1 MELIDLI
8 HKELPQI
15 QCGRCDTPGCK
26 QYAEA
31 IVNGSPHD
39 RCVPGGIKTLKKLN
53 AISNTN
59 YISVNSEYG
68 PTIESQKVKII
79 EEECIGC
86 KKCISACPVDAITG
100 GTNMMHSIIDDL
112 CTGCELCIEPCPVDC
127 IEIVSTSTK
136 SINKA
141 RNASQYFFDLKESLS
156 SDKKRSKLK
165 NFSDENLN
173 ISKTINTQIIN
184 RNIDKSKNLKN
195 MQIHIAQKD
204 LKSIHE
210 LTDDAVDDL
219 IKNKSD

>member
-39 RCVPGGIKTLKKLN
+39 RCVPGGIETLEKLN
-53 AISNTN
+53 KINAKSYKDVN
-59 YISVNSEYG
+59 YDYG
-68 PTIESQKVKII
+68 PTIPSQKVKIV

-100 GTNMMHSIIDDL
+100 GTNMMHSIIDDI

-127 IEIVSTSTK
+127 IEIIPLSEK
-136 SINKA
+136 EIALPRKD
-141 RNASQYFFDLKESLS
+141 SQLFFDLKENLS
-156 SDKKRSKLK
+156 IDNKRNKLK
-165 NFSDENLN
+165 NFSDKN
-173 ISKTINTQIIN
+173 IEISNIVNEKIIN
-184 RNIDKSKNLKN
+184 RNIDKSSMIDQ
-195 MQIHIAQKD
+195 MQ
-204 LKSIHE
+204 HE
-210 LTDDAVDDL
+210 
-219 IKNKSD
+219 IIKSDLSKLHKFDDKEINSFLKKAK